1 MIARKL
7 NAMSDADARAAL
19 GRACGAARWVDE
31 MLRARPFDDDRALFE
46 AADRIWASMMRRE
59 ILEAFSHHPRI
70 GDRAALA
77 AKFTSSAKE
86 QAGVASASEEVLTA
100 LEEANA
106 RYEAKF
112 GHVFLVCATGKSAP
126 EMLAILGTRMLNA
139 PDVELRVAAAE
150 HAKITRLR
158 LEKI

>member
-1 MIARKL
+1 MKR
-7 NAMSDADARAAL
+7 S
-19 GRACGAARWVDE
+19 
-31 MLRARPFDDDRALFE
+31 
-46 AADRIWASMMRRE
+46 E
-59 ILEAFSHHPRI
+59 ILEAFGHHPRI

-86 QAGVASASEEVLTA
+86 QAGVAGAPEEVLGA
-100 LEEANA
+100 LEAANA

-126 EMLAILGTRMLNA
+126 EMLAILGARMLNDPA
-139 PDVELRVAAAE
+139 TELRVAAAE

-158 LEKI
+158 LEKL